1 MILTYLIS
9 IQNYCQVFSLNLQVH
24 KQRKHQRDEKINRGR
39 QIEEENRP
47 NDETR
52 NSNANSEASAARR
65 DKLNEYLTRSG
76 ATCLQKVTFST
87 HKLACVHFVQKPT
100 DQEKFLVVCTI
111 FALQKN

>member
-1 MILTYLIS
+1 MVILTYLMS

-52 NSNANSEASAARR
+52 NINANSEASAARR
-65 DKLNEYLTRSG
+65 DKLTEYLK
-76 ATCLQKVTFST
+76 QK
-87 HKLACVHFVQKPT
+87 KAA
-100 DQEKFLVVCTI
+100 QEGKRNKSIQPFR
-111 FALQKN
+111 